1 MITDTKDRIRQ
12 MIEFDGSL
20 TNVQLARALG
30 ISRQAVS
37 KHARGMFLNRSANP
51 NRSCIGCGRRV
62 KKLLINRSRMCRS
75 CRRKSFEYE
84 VKCAQCGKI
93 TEVNGANARA
103 RRYRQRN
110 YPDGKEFCNL
120 SCRGRY
126 YAKRRWAILKLSD
139 EVKKS

>member
-1 MITDTKDRIRQ
+1 MITDTKDKIRQ

-62 KKLLINRSRMCRS
+62 KKLSI
-75 CRRKSFEYE
+75 
-84 VKCAQCGKI
+84 
-93 TEVNGANARA
+93 
-103 RRYRQRN
+103 
-110 YPDGKEFCNL
+110 
-120 SCRGRY
+120 
-126 YAKRRWAILKLSD
+126 KRRSASGESGYELPASAD
-139 EVKKS
+139 GRRVSSR